1 MQIGQARLSHFET
14 LRTVLRGIRDARLA
28 ATMPKRRLRPHV
40 LIVDDD
46 RDARAIYRAYLQ
58 HTGCRVRT
66 APDGVRAIDKAHR
79 DPPDVIVMDLAMPRL
94 DGWTASR
101 SLKGSPATRHIP
113 IIAVSAAPQ
122 AGEGARAA
130 GCDGFLAKP
139 CQPDLLWW
147 EIRALLKPRS

>member
-1 MQIGQARLSHFET
+1 MKKRQAH
-14 LRTVLRGIRDARLA
+14 
-28 ATMPKRRLRPHV
+28 PHV

-46 RDARAIYRAYLQ
+46 RDARMIYRTYLR

-66 APDGVRAIDKAHR
+66 APDGAKAIDKAHR

-101 SLKGSPATRHIP
+101 WLKGSPATSHIP

-147 EIRALLKPRS
+147 EIRALLNPPLEN

>member
-1 MQIGQARLSHFET
+1 LTNSGQFSP
-14 LRTVLRGIRDARLA
+14 GIFDAPLWSA
-28 ATMPKRRLRPHV
+28 MKKRRVRPHV

-46 RDARAIYRAYLQ
+46 RDARAIYRTYLQ
-58 HTGCRVRT
+58 HSGCRVRT

-94 DGWTASR
+94 DGWTASKWLKR
-101 SLKGSPATRHIP
+101 SPTTSHIP

-122 AGEGARAA
+122 GGEGARAA

-147 EIRALLKPRS
+147 EIRALLNPLD